1 MDFGAMRSGAGE
13 AAGPGKATALRLRR
27 QLGRVRGGHERAGAI
42 LG

>member
-13 AAGPGKATALRLRR
+13 AAGPGKATALRL